1 MADFESIIKGHIGGD
16 GNIPAEAIAK
26 LTKAISTTVGNEFV
40 EKNRYKAKLDEI
52 DTLKN
57 DKQTAED
64 NAATAE
70 KWKTKYEA
78 LKGDFD
84 AYKGEQAKK
93 ETHNAKE
100 KAYRELLKAVGV
112 SEKRIDTVLK
122 VSDVDSV
129 ELDEKGRIKEA
140 DTLTES
146 VKTEWADFITTTSKK
161 GADTANPPENDQ
173 TKTYTRADIQKM
185 TAAEINQNWD
195 AIKASL
201 KPKGE

>member
-1 MADFESIIKGHIGGD
+1 MADFESIIKGHIGED

-57 DKQTAED
+57 EKQTAED
-64 NAATAE
+64 NVATAE

-78 LKGDFD
+78 LKSDFD
-84 AYKGEQAKK
+84 TYKGEQAKK

-129 ELDEKGRIKEA
+129 ELDEKGQIKEA
-140 DTLTES
+140 DTLAES
-146 VKTEWADFITTTSKK
+146 VKTEWADFITITSKK

-195 AIKASL
+195 AIRASL

>member
-1 MADFESIIKGHIGGD
+1 MADFESIIKGHTGED
-16 GNIPAEAIAK
+16 GNISAEAIAK
-26 LTKAISTTVGNEFV
+26 LAKAISTIVGNEFV
-40 EKNRYKAKLDEI
+40 EKTRYKAKLDEI

-129 ELDEKGRIKEA
+129 ELDEKGQIKEA
-140 DTLTES
+140 DTLAES

-161 GADTANPPENDQ
+161 GANTANPPENDP

>member
-1 MADFESIIKGHIGGD
+1 MEGEST
-16 GNIPAEAIAK
+16 P
-26 LTKAISTTVGNEFV
+26 
-40 EKNRYKAKLDEI
+40 
-52 DTLKN
+52 
-57 DKQTAED
+57 
-64 NAATAE
+64 
-70 KWKTKYEA
+70 
-78 LKGDFD
+78 
-84 AYKGEQAKK
+84 
-93 ETHNAKE
+93 
-100 KAYRELLKAVGV
+100 
-112 SEKRIDTVLK
+112 
-122 VSDVDSV
+122 
-129 ELDEKGRIKEA
+129 RIKEA